1 MRRNKKTAA
10 YLALFL
16 GIFGI
21 HKFYLGL
28 VKEGIAYFLLSITLF
43 PMIVGWMDAIN
54 YFQQKQER
62 FDQMYNQ
69 FDK

>member
-28 VKEGIAYFLLSITLF
+28 VKECIAYFLLSITLF
-43 PMIVGWMDAIN
+43 HMIVGWMDAIN